1 MRGLSLTDIHTHI
14 LPTIDDGAADVTEAL
29 SMLKEQKQIGVD
41 RVVLTP
47 HFNSHKQSLEEF
59 LANRDFS
66 FKLLVENYDAETMP
80 ELRLGA
86 EVMYSPDILELDL
99 KKLTLCDGD
108 YLLIELDDLSFPPHL
123 STIISELTMIGIIPV
138 LAHVERCLYFRKN
151 PKLLYELT
159 RKGAIAHVT
168 ADTIEAGYD
177 KGFCKALLNK
187 GYVHFAASDTHNMTN
202 RPPNLAKSLEA
213 LSDELVVSLEDS
225 ARSIW
230 DNIPLYPFNYEKII
244 KVFGKYY

>member
-1 MRGLSLTDIHTHI
+1 MSGLSLTDIHTHI
-14 LPTIDDGAADVTEAL
+14 LPAIDDGASDVTESVKL
-29 SMLKEQKQIGVD
+29 LKAQKKSGVD

-47 HFNSHKQSLEEF
+47 HFNSQKQSLEEF
-59 LANRDFS
+59 LTIRDFS
-66 FKLLVENYDAETMP
+66 FKLLMENYDAETMP

-86 EVMYSPDILELDL
+86 EIVYSPNILKLDL
-99 KKLTLCDGD
+99 KKLTLGDSD
-108 YLLIELDDLSFPPHL
+108 YLLLELDDLVCPSL
-123 STIISELTMIGIIPV
+123 LDSVISELTIIGITPV
-138 LAHVERCLYFRKN
+138 LAHVERCIYFRKT

-177 KGFCKALLNK
+177 RGFSKALLNK
-187 GYVHFAASDTHNMTN
+187 GYAHFAASDTHNTKK
-202 RPPNLAKSLEA
+202 RPPNLAQSLSVLPYELIASLE
-213 LSDELVVSLEDS
+213 ES